1 MLNNFPGNINS
12 YVVLTNFTQRIY
24 RMKFRFV
31 VVVVVFLNFPR
42 EYVRRVDFLL
52 EMTNVDHS
60 RMTDVLRTE
69 VEYIMVC

>member
-1 MLNNFPGNINS
+1 
-12 YVVLTNFTQRIY
+12 
-24 RMKFRFV
+24 MKFRFV

-52 EMTNVDHS
+52 EMTNVDHI

-69 VEYIMVC
+69 VEYIMVCS